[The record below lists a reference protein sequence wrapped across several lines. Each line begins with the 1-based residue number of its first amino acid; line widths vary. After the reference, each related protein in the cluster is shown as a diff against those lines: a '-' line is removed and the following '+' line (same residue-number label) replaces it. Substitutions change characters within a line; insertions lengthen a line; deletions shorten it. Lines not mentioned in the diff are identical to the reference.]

1 MPSQEELPTLNRA
14 LLAAIKKNAGLG
26 VSNSFMEE
34 FENLTDKIRNLK
46 NDVESNFIDELTNLL
61 LQNEF
66 PLEVSKN
73 NISINKVKV
82 LKPINGYASVG

>member
-1 MPSQEELPTLNRA
+1 MPSQEKLPTLNRA

-34 FENLTDKIRNLK
+34 FENLTNKIRNLK

-82 LKPINGYASVG
+82 LKPINGYAPVR

>member
-1 MPSQEELPTLNRA
+1 
-14 LLAAIKKNAGLG
+14 
-26 VSNSFMEE
+26 MEE

-46 NDVESNFIDELTNLL
+46 NDVKSNFIDELTNLL

>member
-1 MPSQEELPTLNRA
+1 VPSQEKLPTLNRA
-14 LLAAIKKNAGLG
+14 FLAAIKKNAGLG
-26 VSNSFMEE
+26 VSNSFIEE

-46 NDVESNFIDELTNLL
+46 NDVKSNFIDELTNLL

>member
-1 MPSQEELPTLNRA
+1 MPSQEKLPTLNRA

-66 PLEVSKN
+66 LLEVSKN
-73 NISINKVKV
+73 NISINKATV
-82 LKPINGYASVG
+82 LKPINGYAPVR